1 MLYLYWCLMHL
12 CKLARLHW
20 QLTSLCSSN
29 WLVGWVGYVFFI
41 VSARKIHGI
50 ILTRQC
56 SNALAL
62 KCTTLLDW
70 FSQLVARRSMSQEGN
85 YSFLIQ
91 EDLSSFLLLKKGK
104 HFYLTTSLYA
114 MDSFSNGVDVTII
127 SQTYSYLP
135 IFFKKKVLE
144 QVFYQE
150 EGERQIIYIAP
161 HLN

>member
-1 MLYLYWCLMHL
+1 
-12 CKLARLHW
+12 
-20 QLTSLCSSN
+20 
-29 WLVGWVGYVFFI
+29 
-41 VSARKIHGI
+41 
-50 ILTRQC
+50 
-56 SNALAL
+56 
-62 KCTTLLDW
+62 
-70 FSQLVARRSMSQEGN
+70 MSQEGN